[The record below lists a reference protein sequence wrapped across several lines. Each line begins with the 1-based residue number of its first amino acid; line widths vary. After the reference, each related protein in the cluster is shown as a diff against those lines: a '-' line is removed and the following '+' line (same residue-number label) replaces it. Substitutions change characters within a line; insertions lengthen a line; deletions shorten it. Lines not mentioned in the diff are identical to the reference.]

1 MENNDFV
8 LCVLILVLFLL
19 MCIPRKENFKTL
31 NRKKISNLNYYKGYP
46 EKGMYVKDLERV
58 ENFCKKKI
66 LQNKRV
72 KNRTIVFD
80 FDDTLVYTRP
90 YKPFEINV
98 VEYTKN
104 REPIFYLPPI
114 EQMCNVARLARK
126 NGYVIIII
134 TARPPTSEKATI
146 ANLNAYNIPYDLVYC
161 DKYKGTNIKFKQQ
174 LREKLSKQCNII
186 MTIGDQWWDVENPGK
201 DCIGIKLPSPKDKN
215 VFIVRE

>member
-8 LCVLILVLFLL
+8 LCILILFLFLL
-19 MCIPRKENFKTL
+19 MCIPRKENFTSI

-46 EKGMYVKDLERV
+46 EKGLYIKDLKKV
-58 ENFCKKKI
+58 ENFCKKQI

-114 EQMCNVARLARK
+114 EQMCNVARLAKK

-174 LREKLSKQCNII
+174 LREKLSKQCKII

-201 DCIGIKLPSPKDKN
+201 DCIGIKLPTPKDKN

>member
-8 LCVLILVLFLL
+8 LYVLILVLFLL
-19 MCIPRKENFKTL
+19 MCIPRKENFKNL

-46 EKGMYVKDLERV
+46 EKGMYVKDLKRV
-58 ENFCKKKI
+58 ENFCKKQI

-90 YKPFEINV
+90 YNPFEINV

-114 EQMCNVARLARK
+114 EQMCNVARLAKK

-174 LREKLSKQCNII
+174 LREKLSKQCNIV

-201 DCIGIKLPSPKDKN
+201 ECIGIKLPSPKEKN

>member
-8 LCVLILVLFLL
+8 LYVLILVLFLL

-46 EKGMYVKDLERV
+46 EKGMYVKDLKRV

-66 LQNKRV
+66 LQHKRV
-72 KNRTIVFD
+72 KNRTLVFD

-90 YKPFEINV
+90 YNPFEINV

-114 EQMCNVARLARK
+114 EQMCNVARLAKK

-134 TARPPTSEKATI
+134 TARPQTSEKATI

-201 DCIGIKLPSPKDKN
+201 ECIGIKLPSPKDKN

>member
-8 LCVLILVLFLL
+8 LCILVLFLFLL
-19 MCIPRKENFKTL
+19 MCIPRKENFKSI
-31 NRKKISNLNYYKGYP
+31 NRKKISNVNYYKGYP
-46 EKGMYVKDLERV
+46 EKGLYIKDLKKV
-58 ENFCKKKI
+58 ENFCKKQI

-114 EQMCNVARLARK
+114 EQMCNVARLAKK

-134 TARPPTSEKATI
+134 TARPPSSEKATI
-146 ANLNAYNIPYDLVYC
+146 ANLNAYNIPYDLLYC

-174 LREKLSKQCNII
+174 LREKLSKQCKLI

-201 DCIGIKLPSPKDKN
+201 DCIGIKLPTPRDKN

>member
-1 MENNDFV
+1 MESNDFI
-8 LCVLILVLFLL
+8 LFILILVLFLL
-19 MCIPRKENFKTL
+19 ICIPRKENFTNI

-46 EKGMYVKDLERV
+46 EKGLYIKDLKKV
-58 ENFCKKKI
+58 EQFCKKKI

-72 KNRTIVFD
+72 KGRAIVFD

-90 YKPFEINV
+90 YKPFEIKV

-104 REPIFYLPPI
+104 KEPIFYLPPI
-114 EQMCNVARLARK
+114 EQMCNVAKLARK

-134 TARPPTSEKATI
+134 TARPPSSEKATI

-161 DKYKGTNIKFKQQ
+161 DKYKGGNPKFKPQ
-174 LREKLSKQCNII
+174 LRQKLSKQCNII
-186 MTIGDQWWDVENPGK
+186 MTIGDQWWDVEEPGK
-201 DCIGIKLPSPKDKN
+201 DCLGIKLPSPRDKS

>member
-8 LCVLILVLFLL
+8 LYVLILVLFLL
-19 MCIPRKENFKTL
+19 MCIPRKENFKNL

-46 EKGMYVKDLERV
+46 EKGMYVKDLKRV
-58 ENFCKKKI
+58 GNFCKKQI

-90 YKPFEINV
+90 YNPFEINV

-114 EQMCNVARLARK
+114 EQMCNVARLAKK

-201 DCIGIKLPSPKDKN
+201 ECIGIKLPSPKEKN

>member
-8 LCVLILVLFLL
+8 LCILVLFLFLL
-19 MCIPRKENFKTL
+19 MCIPRKENFKSI
-31 NRKKISNLNYYKGYP
+31 NRKKISNVNYYKGYP
-46 EKGMYVKDLERV
+46 EKGLYIKDLKKV
-58 ENFCKKKI
+58 ENFCKKQI

-114 EQMCNVARLARK
+114 EQMCNVARLAKK

-134 TARPPTSEKATI
+134 TARPPSSEKATI
-146 ANLNAYNIPYDLVYC
+146 ANLNAYNIPMICYTV
-161 DKYKGTNIKFKQQ
+161 TNIKV
-174 LREKLSKQCNII
+174 LILNLNNNSEKN
-186 MTIGDQWWDVENPGK
+186 
-201 DCIGIKLPSPKDKN
+201 
-215 VFIVRE
+215 

>member
-8 LCVLILVLFLL
+8 LCILILFLFLL
-19 MCIPRKENFKTL
+19 MCIPRKENFTSI

-46 EKGMYVKDLERV
+46 EKGLYIKDLKKV
-58 ENFCKKKI
+58 ENFCKKQI

-114 EQMCNVARLARK
+114 EQMCNVARLAKK

-134 TARPPTSEKATI
+134 TARPPSSEKATI

-174 LREKLSKQCNII
+174 LREKLSKQCKII

-201 DCIGIKLPSPKDKN
+201 GCIGIKLPTPKDKN

>member
-1 MENNDFV
+1 MESNDFI
-8 LCVLILVLFLL
+8 LFILILVLFLL
-19 MCIPRKENFKTL
+19 MCIPRKENFKNI

-46 EKGMYVKDLERV
+46 EKGLYIKDLKKV
-58 ENFCKKKI
+58 EQFCKKKI

-72 KNRTIVFD
+72 KGRAIVFD

-90 YKPFEINV
+90 YKPFEIKV

-104 REPIFYLPPI
+104 KEPIFYLPPI
-114 EQMCNVARLARK
+114 EQMCNVAKLARK

-134 TARPPTSEKATI
+134 TARPPSSEKATI

-161 DKYKGTNIKFKQQ
+161 DKFKGSNPKFKPQ
-174 LREKLSKQCNII
+174 LRQKLSKQCNII
-186 MTIGDQWWDVENPGK
+186 MTIGDQWWDVEEPGK
-201 DCIGIKLPSPKDKN
+201 DCLGIKLPSPRDKS

>member
-8 LCVLILVLFLL
+8 LYVLILVLFLL

-46 EKGMYVKDLERV
+46 EKGMYVKDLKRV

-66 LQNKRV
+66 LQHKRV
-72 KNRTIVFD
+72 KNRTLVFD

-90 YKPFEINV
+90 YNPFEINV

-114 EQMCNVARLARK
+114 EQMCNVARLAKK

-134 TARPPTSEKATI
+134 TARPPTSKKATI

-201 DCIGIKLPSPKDKN
+201 ECIGIKLPSPKDKN

>member
-8 LCVLILVLFLL
+8 LYVLILVLFLL

-46 EKGMYVKDLERV
+46 EKGMYVKDLKRV

-66 LQNKRV
+66 LQHKRV
-72 KNRTIVFD
+72 KNRTLVFD

-90 YKPFEINV
+90 YNPFEINV

-114 EQMCNVARLARK
+114 EQMCNVVRLAKK

-201 DCIGIKLPSPKDKN
+201 ECIGIKLPSPKDKN

>member
-8 LCVLILVLFLL
+8 LYVLILVLFLL
-19 MCIPRKENFKTL
+19 MCIPRKENFKNL

-46 EKGMYVKDLERV
+46 EKGMYVKDLKRV

-90 YKPFEINV
+90 YNPFEINV

-114 EQMCNVARLARK
+114 EQMCNVARLAKK

-201 DCIGIKLPSPKDKN
+201 ECIGIKLPSPKEKN

>member
-1 MENNDFV
+1 
-8 LCVLILVLFLL
+8 
-19 MCIPRKENFKTL
+19 MCIPRKENFKSI
-31 NRKKISNLNYYKGYP
+31 NRKKISNINYYKGYP
-46 EKGMYVKDLERV
+46 EKGLYIKDLKKV

-114 EQMCNVARLARK
+114 EQMCNVARLAKK

-134 TARPPTSEKATI
+134 TARPPSSEKATI

-174 LREKLSKQCNII
+174 LREKLSKQCKLI

-201 DCIGIKLPSPKDKN
+201 DCIGIKLPTPKDKN

>member
-46 EKGMYVKDLERV
+46 EKGMYVKDLKRV